1 MRRSYAAFLDSGP
14 RSTEKLAPL
23 HGWVQE
29 ELRRHL
35 RDSAKYTL
43 TGQTAET
50 RNERKIE
57 GRYYEKRVDV
67 SVEADDRIL
76 AVVNVKFILSSY
88 RKNAI
93 NYLEQQIGETAN
105 LRRQNIVYGNLFF
118 LTNPIPSGTKEERLT
133 PRDIHRY
140 LKLRQDHEHIHSP
153 DEMAI
158 GIVEVDTGNRAVLG
172 ITGPRDLPLDD
183 DAWRALDEE
192 FSVERFF
199 PKMALRIRLKEL
211 SP

>member
-67 SVEADDRIL
+67 SVEAGDRIL
-76 AVVNVKFILSSY
+76 AVVNVKFILGTPSTTSNNRSGKRRICGGRTSSM
-88 RKNAI
+88 
-93 NYLEQQIGETAN
+93 ETC
-105 LRRQNIVYGNLFF
+105 
-118 LTNPIPSGTKEERLT
+118 S
-133 PRDIHRY
+133 
-140 LKLRQDHEHIHSP
+140 S
-153 DEMAI
+153 
-158 GIVEVDTGNRAVLG
+158 
-172 ITGPRDLPLDD
+172 
-183 DAWRALDEE
+183 
-192 FSVERFF
+192 
-199 PKMALRIRLKEL
+199 
-211 SP
+211 

>member
-1 MRRSYAAFLDSGP
+1 M
-14 RSTEKLAPL
+14 
-23 HGWVQE
+23 QE

-67 SVEADDRIL
+67 SVEAGDRIL

-93 NYLEQQIGETAN
+93 NYIEQQIGETAN

-133 PRDIHRY
+133 PRDIARY
-140 LKLRQDHEHIHSP
+140 LRLRQDHEHIHRRTRWRSVSWKWIRGIAPCSVSP
-153 DEMAI
+153 GR
-158 GIVEVDTGNRAVLG
+158 GICRSTTTPGAPSTKNSASSG
-172 ITGPRDLPLDD
+172 SSPR
-183 DAWRALDEE
+183 WRFA
-192 FSVERFF
+192 SG
-199 PKMALRIRLKEL
+199 
-211 SP
+211 

>member
-57 GRYYEKRVDV
+57 GRHTGSEW
-67 SVEADDRIL
+67 
-76 AVVNVKFILSSY
+76 SS
-88 RKNAI
+88 
-93 NYLEQQIGETAN
+93 
-105 LRRQNIVYGNLFF
+105 
-118 LTNPIPSGTKEERLT
+118 PSKPATGS
-133 PRDIHRY
+133 
-140 LKLRQDHEHIHSP
+140 SP
-153 DEMAI
+153 
-158 GIVEVDTGNRAVLG
+158 
-172 ITGPRDLPLDD
+172 
-183 DAWRALDEE
+183 
-192 FSVERFF
+192 S
-199 PKMALRIRLKEL
+199 
-211 SP
+211 